1 MISRL
6 NFNSEEKREVK
17 TGIALESG
25 EDYFQA
31 RLGFGEG
38 QHFPTV
44 FKLTLNIECSDRSEP
59 DMACHLI

>member
-1 MISRL
+1 M
-6 NFNSEEKREVK
+6 K

>member
-1 MISRL
+1 MWSSDDDNNFKMISRL

-31 RLGFGEG
+31 I
-38 QHFPTV
+38 T
-44 FKLTLNIECSDRSEP
+44 FKLDWDLVKGNTFPPSSS
-59 DMACHLI
+59 